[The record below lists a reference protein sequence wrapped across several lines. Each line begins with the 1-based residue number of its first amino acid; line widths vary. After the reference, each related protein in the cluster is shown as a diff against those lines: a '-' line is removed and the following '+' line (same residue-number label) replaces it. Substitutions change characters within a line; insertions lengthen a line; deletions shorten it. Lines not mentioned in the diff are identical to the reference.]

1 MFDPSPDR
9 VAVMGVLN
17 VTPDSFSDGGRFGN
31 DADAIAGAVSMFE
44 AGADIID
51 VGGEST
57 RPGAESVTVEVEL
70 QRTLGVIT
78 ALTELGIPTSIDT
91 SKPEVAAT
99 CVSAGACFVN
109 DVTGFRNPEMRAMV
123 VASNVG
129 VCIMHMQGAPR
140 TMQQNPEYD
149 DVVADVKSFLQ
160 RQAAMLMESGL
171 DHARIWIDPGIGFG
185 KTLEHNLSLLKH
197 TRDFVNTGI
206 NVLVG
211 VSRKSFIA
219 KVSDS
224 ATPAERLPGSLSAS
238 LYAVMGGAK
247 MVRTHDVRETVQAL
261 QVWQAIQNML

>member
-1 MFDPSPDR
+1 MFEPNPDR

-31 DADAIAGAVSMFE
+31 DADAIAAAVSMFE

-57 RPGAESVTVEVEL
+57 RPGAESVSVETEL
-70 QRTLGVIT
+70 SRTLGVIT
-78 ALTELGIPTSIDT
+78 SLTELGIPTSIDT
-91 SKPEVAAT
+91 SKPEVAAK
-99 CVSAGACFVN
+99 CILAGASIVN

-123 VASNVG
+123 AASNVG
-129 VCIMHMQGAPR
+129 ACIMHMQGEPR
-140 TMQQNPEYD
+140 TMQQHPKYS
-149 DVVADVKSFLQ
+149 DVVAEVKSFLLG
-160 RQAAMLMESGL
+160 QAAMLIESGL

-197 TRDFVNTGI
+197 TRELVSTGL

-211 VSRKSFIA
+211 ISRKSFIA
-219 KVSDS
+219 KVSDA
-224 ATPAERLPGSLSAS
+224 ATPAERLPGSLSAA
-238 LYAVMGGAK
+238 LYAVMGGAR

-261 QVWQAIQNML
+261 QVWQAIHNIL